1 MNLIY
6 IVPCPKKKRIR
17 ESITFQ
23 FLFSEGIFLIFH
35 DSGMK
40 CVIVIQNNFNIMIY
54 FVKCLN
60 FDRDYFLQAT
70 ERKVR
75 SSGNVSSVLPK
86 DERWVL
92 YLRVRKYDVFNVL
105 VQCIDLN
112 QILHYYMYALK
123 YLIKQTII
131 DNINIRKLIYS
142 INPRSVFS
150 TRNHTLKIRVWW
162 MVLIELVIY
171 K

>member
-1 MNLIY
+1 MPTFSWILLFIILPSTEGMYKNKQVHFYLFEFNLY
-6 IVPCPKKKRIR
+6 SYLSKKKRIR

-40 CVIVIQNNFNIMIY
+40 GVIVIQNNFNIMIY

-75 SSGNVSSVLPK
+75 SSGDVSSVLLK
-86 DERWVL
+86 DQRWVL

-131 DNINIRKLIYS
+131 DNINIRTLILY
-142 INPRSVFS
+142 
-150 TRNHTLKIRVWW
+150 
-162 MVLIELVIY
+162 
-171 K
+171 